1 MVFTLLRDEKK
12 NKKRKEKESVPMNK
26 ISRKGFLKIAAA
38 AAMSGVTAGALAA
51 CNSAS
56 SSTASG
62 AAGQYIP
69 GTYEG
74 TAEGI
79 SSTVKVTMTFSDSAV
94 TDVVVDTSGETASF
108 GAAAADELRE
118 QLLAAGSAEIDGVSG
133 STITSDAVMKAA
145 KSCYAQAKGEAV
157 VSSVQLPTGDEND
170 WLGKEPDIDEAA
182 ITETVDT
189 DILIVGAGNGGMF
202 AAAYAAANG
211 LNFRVIE
218 QNANVQDTRH
228 WYGAVDSAAAKEAG
242 EPATDKAKLLSEI
255 SRYASGKCDQRVV
268 KTWINESAAMHDFMR
283 SILEDKYG
291 WVCDFTSGS
300 EAAWPAENAEHNTD
314 YLYPVQEHNYM
325 ASESAS
331 GLPRNELLL
340 QYIQELGYDVDFK
353 TSLAKLEKNSD
364 GRITGVIAQSTE
376 DDHFIRYNANQGVL
390 LACGGFP
397 GNPYMME
404 QLDPLGTSVTTA
416 CSYSPAD
423 KGYGIRAA
431 VWAGANL
438 DKEAAPMLFDRG
450 IVAPGVDAG
459 YVDSD
464 SAFGGK
470 AFPGKIRQYNPGT
483 QPFLKVNRNGE
494 RFANESCP
502 YNDIV
507 YAAAHQPGRV
517 YAQICDANILEDA
530 KRFHTIGCS
539 AQTRNGG
546 EKYIQGKMD
555 EAIEAGALFKCD
567 TLDELADKMGFTG
580 AAKDTFLAT
589 VERYNELYDKQNDED
604 FGKPAYRL
612 SAIRTAPF
620 YGCWLGASL
629 LTTEQGIAINE
640 KGQALD
646 TNNQPMEGLYITGDM
661 SGSFFANNY
670 PCLMAGVAMG
680 RTLTYAMKAVK
691 QMAGLENA

>member
-1 MVFTLLRDEKK
+1 
-12 NKKRKEKESVPMNK
+12 MNK
-26 ISRKGFLKIAAA
+26 ISRKGFIKIAAA

-51 CNSAS
+51 CTSAS
-56 SSTASG
+56 GSASTSG

-314 YLYPVQEHNYM
+314 YLFPVQEHNYM

-353 TSLAKLEKNSD
+353 TSLAKLEKNSE
-364 GRITGVIAQSTE
+364 GRITGIIAQSTE

-450 IVAPGVDAG
+450 VVAPGVDGG

-494 RFANESCP
+494 RCANESCP

-646 TNNQPMEGLYITGDM
+646 NNNQPMEGLYITGDM

-680 RTLTYAMKAVK
+680 RTLTFAMKAVK
-691 QMAGLENA
+691 QMAGLDNA

>member
-1 MVFTLLRDEKK
+1 
-12 NKKRKEKESVPMNK
+12 MNK

-51 CNSAS
+51 CNAAS
-56 SSTASG
+56 SSTAASG
-62 AAGQYIP
+62 ATGTYIP

-94 TDVVVDTSGETASF
+94 TDVVVDTSGETASY
-108 GAAAADELRE
+108 GAAAADQLRE
-118 QLLAAGSAEIDGVSG
+118 QLMAAGSAEIDGVSG

-145 KSCYAQAKGEAV
+145 KSCYAQAKGEATV
-157 VSSVQLPTGDEND
+157 TSVQLPTGDEND

-189 DILIVGAGNGGMF
+189 DILIVGAGNGGIF

-218 QNANVQDTRH
+218 QNGNVQDTRH
-228 WYGAVDSAAAKEAG
+228 WYGAIDSAAAKEAG
-242 EPATDKAKLLSEI
+242 EKPADRAKLLSEI

-291 WVCDFTSGS
+291 WTCDFTSGA

-314 YLYPVQEHNYM
+314 YLFPVQEHNYM

-331 GLPRNELLL
+331 GKPRNELLL
-340 QYIQELGYDVDFK
+340 DYIRELGYDVDFK
-353 TSLAKLEKNSD
+353 TSLAKLEKDST
-364 GRITGVIAQSTE
+364 GRITGIIAQSTE
-376 DDHFIRYNANQGVL
+376 DDHFIRYNANKGVL

-450 IVAPGVDAG
+450 IVAPGVDGG
-459 YVDSD
+459 YVASD

-470 AFPGKIRQYNPGT
+470 AFPGPIRQYNPGT

-494 RFANESCP
+494 RFANESSP

-517 YAQICDANILEDA
+517 YAQICDANVLEDA

-546 EKYIQGKMD
+546 EKYFQGKVD
-555 EAIEAGALFKCD
+555 EAVAAGTLFVCD
-567 TLDELADKMGFTG
+567 TIEELADKLGFTG
-580 AAKDTFLAT
+580 EAKDTFLAT

-629 LTTEQGIAINE
+629 LTTEQGIAIND

-646 TNNQPMEGLYITGDM
+646 NDNKPMPGLYVTGDM

-680 RTLTYAMKAVK
+680 RTLTYAIKAIK
-691 QMAGLENA
+691 QMGGLE

>member
-1 MVFTLLRDEKK
+1 
-12 NKKRKEKESVPMNK
+12 MNK
-26 ISRKGFLKIAAA
+26 ISRKGFIKIAAA
-38 AAMSGVTAGALAA
+38 AAMSGVTAGALTA
-51 CNSAS
+51 CNAASGSAS
-56 SSTASG
+56 ASTSG

-118 QLLAAGSAEIDGVSG
+118 QLMAAGSAEIDGVSG

-157 VSSVQLPTGDEND
+157 VSSVQLPTGDESD
-170 WLGKEPDIDEAA
+170 WLGKEPDIDETA

-325 ASESAS
+325 ASERES
-331 GLPRNELLL
+331 GLARNELLL

-450 IVAPGVDAG
+450 IVAPGVDGG

-680 RTLTYAMKAVK
+680 RTLTFAMKAIK

>member
-1 MVFTLLRDEKK
+1 
-12 NKKRKEKESVPMNK
+12 MNK

-118 QLLAAGSAEIDGVSG
+118 QLMAAGSAEIDGVSG

-157 VSSVQLPTGDEND
+157 VSSVQLPTGDAND
-170 WLGKEPDIDEAA
+170 WLGKEPDIDETA

-353 TSLAKLEKNSD
+353 TSLAKLEKNSE
-364 GRITGVIAQSTE
+364 GRITGIIAQSTE
-376 DDHFIRYNANQGVL
+376 DDHFIRYNANKGVL

-450 IVAPGVDAG
+450 VVAPGVDGG

-580 AAKDTFLAT
+580 ATKDTFLAT

-646 TNNQPMEGLYITGDM
+646 NNNQPMEGLYITGDM

-680 RTLTYAMKAVK
+680 RTLTFAMKAVK
-691 QMAGLENA
+691 QMAGLDNA

>member
-1 MVFTLLRDEKK
+1 MVFTLLHD
-12 NKKRKEKESVPMNK
+12 KKRKEKESIPMNK

-38 AAMSGVTAGALAA
+38 AAMSGVTAGALVA

-62 AAGQYIP
+62 AAGQYIS

-118 QLLAAGSAEIDGVSG
+118 QLMAAGSAEIDGVSG

-157 VSSVQLPTGDEND
+157 VSSVQLPTGDAND

-331 GLPRNELLL
+331 GLARNELLL

-353 TSLAKLEKNSD
+353 TSLAKLEKNSE
-364 GRITGVIAQSTE
+364 GRITGIIAQSTE
-376 DDHFIRYNANQGVL
+376 DDHFIRYNANKGVL

-450 IVAPGVDAG
+450 VVAPGVDGG

-646 TNNQPMEGLYITGDM
+646 NNNQPMEGLYITGDM

-680 RTLTYAMKAVK
+680 RTLTFAMKAVK
-691 QMAGLENA
+691 QMAGLDNA

>member
-1 MVFTLLRDEKK
+1 
-12 NKKRKEKESVPMNK
+12 MNK
-26 ISRKGFLKIAAA
+26 ISRKGFIKIAAA

-51 CNSAS
+51 YNAASGSAS
-56 SSTASG
+56 ASTSG

-145 KSCYAQAKGEAV
+145 KSCYAQAKGETV

-170 WLGKEPDIDEAA
+170 WLGTEPDIDETA

-331 GLPRNELLL
+331 GTPRNELLL

-364 GRITGVIAQSTE
+364 GRITGIIAQSTE

-680 RTLTYAMKAVK
+680 RTLTFAMKAIK

>member
-1 MVFTLLRDEKK
+1 
-12 NKKRKEKESVPMNK
+12 MNK
-26 ISRKGFLKIAAA
+26 ISRKGFIKIAAA

-51 CNSAS
+51 CNAASGSAS
-56 SSTASG
+56 ASTSG

-145 KSCYAQAKGEAV
+145 KSCYAQAKGETV
-157 VSSVQLPTGDEND
+157 VSSVQLPTGDAND

-364 GRITGVIAQSTE
+364 GRITGIIAQSTE
-376 DDHFIRYNANQGVL
+376 DDHFIRYNANKGVL

-517 YAQICDANILEDA
+517 YAQICDASILEDA

-589 VERYNELYDKQNDED
+589 VERYNELFDKQNDED

-680 RTLTYAMKAVK
+680 RTLTFAMKAIK

>member
-1 MVFTLLRDEKK
+1 
-12 NKKRKEKESVPMNK
+12 MNK

-118 QLLAAGSAEIDGVSG
+118 QLMAAASAEIDGVSG

-157 VSSVQLPTGDEND
+157 VSSVQLPTGDAND
-170 WLGKEPDIDEAA
+170 WLGKEPDIDETA

-228 WYGAVDSAAAKEAG
+228 WYGAIDSAAAKEAG
-242 EPATDKAKLLSEI
+242 EKPADRAKLLSEI

-300 EAAWPAENAEHNTD
+300 EAAWPTENAEHNTD
-314 YLYPVQEHNYM
+314 YLFPVQEHNYM

-331 GLPRNELLL
+331 GLARNELLL

-353 TSLAKLEKNSD
+353 TSLAKLEKNSE
-364 GRITGVIAQSTE
+364 GRITGIIAQSTE
-376 DDHFIRYNANQGVL
+376 DDHFIRYNANKGVL

-450 IVAPGVDAG
+450 VVAPGVDGG

-464 SAFGGK
+464 TAFGGK

-646 TNNQPMEGLYITGDM
+646 NNNQPMEGLYITGDM

-680 RTLTYAMKAVK
+680 RTLTFAMKAVK
-691 QMAGLENA
+691 QMAGLDNA

>member
-1 MVFTLLRDEKK
+1 
-12 NKKRKEKESVPMNK
+12 MNK
-26 ISRKGFLKIAAA
+26 ISRKGFIKIAAA

-51 CNSAS
+51 CNAASGSTSAS
-56 SSTASG
+56 TSG

-94 TDVVVDTSGETASF
+94 TDVVVDTSGETASI

>member
-1 MVFTLLRDEKK
+1 
-12 NKKRKEKESVPMNK
+12 MNK

-51 CNSAS
+51 CNAAS
-56 SSTASG
+56 SSTAAPAASG
-62 AAGQYIP
+62 ATGTYIP

-94 TDVVVDTSGETASF
+94 TDVVVDTSGETASY
-108 GAAAADELRE
+108 GAAAADQLRE
-118 QLLAAGSAEIDGVSG
+118 QLMAAGSAEIDGVSG
-133 STITSDAVMKAA
+133 STITSDAVMKAV
-145 KSCYAQAKGEAV
+145 KSCYAQAKGEATV
-157 VSSVQLPTGDEND
+157 TSVQLPTGDEND

-189 DILIVGAGNGGMF
+189 DILIVGAGNGGIF

-211 LNFRVIE
+211 LNFRIIE
-218 QNANVQDTRH
+218 QNGNVQDTRH
-228 WYGAVDSAAAKEAG
+228 WYGAIDSAAAKEAG
-242 EPATDKAKLLSEI
+242 EKPADRAKLLSEI

-291 WVCDFTSGS
+291 WTCDFTSGA

-314 YLYPVQEHNYM
+314 YLFPVQEHNYM

-331 GLPRNELLL
+331 GKPRNELLL
-340 QYIQELGYDVDFK
+340 DYIRELGYDVDFK
-353 TSLAKLEKNSD
+353 TSLAKLEKDST
-364 GRITGVIAQSTE
+364 GRITGIIAQSTE
-376 DDHFIRYNANQGVL
+376 DDHFIRYNANKGVL

-450 IVAPGVDAG
+450 IVAPGVDGG
-459 YVDSD
+459 YVASD

-470 AFPGKIRQYNPGT
+470 AFPGPIRQYNPGT

-494 RFANESCP
+494 RFANESSP

-539 AQTRNGG
+539 AQTRNAGA
-546 EKYIQGKMD
+546 EYIQKQMD
-555 EAIEAGALFKCD
+555 NAEKEGVFFKADTIE
-567 TLDELADKMGFTG
+567 ELADKLGFTG
-580 AAKDTFLAT
+580 EAKDTFLAT

-629 LTTEQGIAINE
+629 LCTEQGIAIND

-646 TNNQPMEGLYITGDM
+646 NDNKPMPGLYVTGDM

-680 RTLTYAMKAVK
+680 RTLTYAIKAIK
-691 QMAGLENA
+691 QMGGLE

>member
-1 MVFTLLRDEKK
+1 
-12 NKKRKEKESVPMNK
+12 MNK

-51 CNSAS
+51 CNAAKDSAAAS
-56 SSTASG
+56 SAVSAP
-62 AAGQYIP
+62 AGSYIP

-94 TDVVVDTSGETASF
+94 TDVVVDTSGETASY
-108 GAAAADELRE
+108 GAAAADQLKE
-118 QLLAAGSAEIDGVSG
+118 QLLSSANGEIDGVSG

-145 KSCYAQAKGEAV
+145 KSCFAQAKGEATI
-157 VSSVQLPTGDEND
+157 SSVQLPTGDETD

-182 ITETVDT
+182 ITETIDT
-189 DILIVGAGNGGMF
+189 DIVIVGAGNGGMF

-211 LNFRVIE
+211 LNFRIIE
-218 QNANVQDTRH
+218 QNSAVQDTRH
-228 WYGAVDSAAAKEAG
+228 WYGAIDSAAAKEAG
-242 EPATDKAKLLSEI
+242 VPATDKAKLLSEI

-283 SILEDKYG
+283 GILEDQFG
-291 WVCDFTSGS
+291 WTCEFTSGA

-314 YLYPVQEHNYM
+314 YLYPVQEHNYRQ
-325 ASESAS
+325 SESES
-331 GLPRNELLL
+331 GLQRNEALQ
-340 QYIQELGYDVDFK
+340 QYIEELGYSIDFK
-353 TSLAKLEKNSD
+353 TSLAKLEKDAD
-364 GRITGVIAQSTE
+364 GRVTGIIAQSTE
-376 DDHFIRYNANQGVL
+376 DDHFIRYNANDGVL

-589 VERYNELYDKQNDED
+589 VERYNELYDKQEDED

-646 TNNQPMEGLYITGDM
+646 NDNKPMPGLYITGDM

-680 RTLTYAMKAVK
+680 RTLTFAMKAIK
-691 QMAGLENA
+691 QMAGLEK

>member
-1 MVFTLLRDEKK
+1 
-12 NKKRKEKESVPMNK
+12 MNK
-26 ISRKGFLKIAAA
+26 ISRKGFIKIAAA

-51 CNSAS
+51 CNAASGSAS
-56 SSTASG
+56 ASTSG

-170 WLGKEPDIDEAA
+170 WLGTEPDIDETA

-331 GLPRNELLL
+331 GTPRNELLL

-450 IVAPGVDAG
+450 IVAPGVDGG

-470 AFPGKIRQYNPGT
+470 AFPGKIRQFNPGT

-680 RTLTYAMKAVK
+680 RTLTFAMKAVK

>member
-1 MVFTLLRDEKK
+1 
-12 NKKRKEKESVPMNK
+12 MNK

-51 CNSAS
+51 CNAAS
-56 SSTASG
+56 SSTAASG
-62 AAGQYIP
+62 AAGTYIP

-94 TDVVVDTSGETASF
+94 TDVVVDTSGETASY
-108 GAAAADELRE
+108 GAAAADQLRE
-118 QLLAAGSAEIDGVSG
+118 QLMAAGSAEIDGVSG

-145 KSCYAQAKGEAV
+145 KSCYAQAKGEATV
-157 VSSVQLPTGDEND
+157 TSVQLPTGDEND

-189 DILIVGAGNGGMF
+189 DILIVGAGNGGIF

-211 LNFRVIE
+211 LNFRIIE
-218 QNANVQDTRH
+218 QNGNVQDTRH
-228 WYGAVDSAAAKEAG
+228 WYGAIDSAAAKEAG
-242 EPATDKAKLLSEI
+242 EKPADRAKLLSEI

-291 WVCDFTSGS
+291 WTCDFTSGA

-314 YLYPVQEHNYM
+314 YLFPVQEHNYM

-331 GLPRNELLL
+331 GKPRNELLL
-340 QYIQELGYDVDFK
+340 DYIRELGYDVDFK
-353 TSLAKLEKNSD
+353 TSLAKLEKDST
-364 GRITGVIAQSTE
+364 GRITGIIAQSTE
-376 DDHFIRYNANQGVL
+376 DDHFIRYNANKGVL

-450 IVAPGVDAG
+450 IVAPGVDGG
-459 YVDSD
+459 YVASD

-470 AFPGKIRQYNPGT
+470 AFPGPIRQYNPGT

-494 RFANESCP
+494 RFANESSP

-680 RTLTYAMKAVK
+680 RTLTFAMKAIK

>member
-1 MVFTLLRDEKK
+1 
-12 NKKRKEKESVPMNK
+12 MNK
-26 ISRKGFLKIAAA
+26 ISRKGFLKIAVA

-118 QLLAAGSAEIDGVSG
+118 QLLSAGSAEIDGVSG

-157 VSSVQLPTGDEND
+157 VSSVQLPTGDAND
-170 WLGKEPDIDEAA
+170 WLGKEPDIDETA

-364 GRITGVIAQSTE
+364 GRITGIIAQSTE
-376 DDHFIRYNANQGVL
+376 DDHFIRYNANKGVL

-464 SAFGGK
+464 LIRVWINESGEMVDWLTDLLENTGNYYMSLEAGIGDTSDPGRDKAYATGHSPHKTEAAAKDDTITLNSTFQQHCDDLGVEWKLSTSLVKLEQDENGKVTGIIAQDENDQHYIRINASKGVIICAGGYACNTEMMQALQPQTLEMKINYSLGSTCDGSGIKAMMWAGAGLDPTHASMMFNRCCCLPTETAGYKTNGKWFWFGE
-470 AFPGKIRQYNPGT
+470 
-483 QPFLKVNRNGE
+483 QPFLKVNLNGK
-494 RFANESCP
+494 RFCNESGP
-502 YNDIV
+502 YEFMLHSMEMQPYHTYCDIF
-507 YAAAHQPGRV
+507 
-517 YAQICDANILEDA
+517 DA
-530 KRFHTIGCS
+530 
-539 AQTRNGG
+539 
-546 EKYIQGKMD
+546 
-555 EAIEAGALFKCD
+555 
-567 TLDELADKMGFTG
+567 
-580 AAKDTFLAT
+580 
-589 VERYNELYDKQNDED
+589 
-604 FGKPAYRL
+604 
-612 SAIRTAPF
+612 
-620 YGCWLGASL
+620 
-629 LTTEQGIAINE
+629 
-640 KGQALD
+640 
-646 TNNQPMEGLYITGDM
+646 
-661 SGSFFANNY
+661 
-670 PCLMAGVAMG
+670 
-680 RTLTYAMKAVK
+680 
-691 QMAGLENA
+691 

>member
-1 MVFTLLRDEKK
+1 
-12 NKKRKEKESVPMNK
+12 MNK

-118 QLLAAGSAEIDGVSG
+118 QLLSAGSAEIDGVSG

-157 VSSVQLPTGDEND
+157 VSSVQLPTGDAND
-170 WLGKEPDIDEAA
+170 WLGKEPDIDETA

-228 WYGAVDSAAAKEAG
+228 WYGAIDSAAAKEAG
-242 EPATDKAKLLSEI
+242 EKPADRAKLLSEI

-300 EAAWPAENAEHNTD
+300 EAAWPTENAEHNTD
-314 YLYPVQEHNYM
+314 YLFPVQEHNYM

-331 GLPRNELLL
+331 GLARNELLL

-353 TSLAKLEKNSD
+353 TSLAKLEKNSE
-364 GRITGVIAQSTE
+364 GRITGIIAQSAE
-376 DDHFIRYNANQGVL
+376 DDHFIRYNANKGVL

-450 IVAPGVDAG
+450 VVAPGVDGG

-646 TNNQPMEGLYITGDM
+646 NNNQPMEGLYITGDM

-680 RTLTYAMKAVK
+680 RTLTFAMKAVK
-691 QMAGLENA
+691 QMAGLDNA

>member
-1 MVFTLLRDEKK
+1 
-12 NKKRKEKESVPMNK
+12 MNK
-26 ISRKGFLKIAAA
+26 ISRKGFIKIAAA

-51 CNSAS
+51 CNAASGSAS
-56 SSTASG
+56 ASTSG

-170 WLGKEPDIDEAA
+170 WLGTEPDIDETA

-331 GLPRNELLL
+331 GTPRNELLL

-680 RTLTYAMKAVK
+680 RTLTFAMKAIK

>member
-1 MVFTLLRDEKK
+1 
-12 NKKRKEKESVPMNK
+12 MNK
-26 ISRKGFLKIAAA
+26 ISRKGFIKIAAA

-51 CNSAS
+51 YNAASGSAS
-56 SSTASG
+56 ASTSG

-74 TAEGI
+74 TAEGL

-145 KSCYAQAKGEAV
+145 KSCYAQAKGETV
-157 VSSVQLPTGDEND
+157 VSSVQLPTGDAND
-170 WLGKEPDIDEAA
+170 WLGTEPDIDEAA

-331 GLPRNELLL
+331 GTPRNELLL

-364 GRITGVIAQSTE
+364 GRITGIIAQSTE

-680 RTLTYAMKAVK
+680 RTLTFAMKAIK

>member
-1 MVFTLLRDEKK
+1 
-12 NKKRKEKESVPMNK
+12 MNK
-26 ISRKGFLKIAAA
+26 ISRKGFIKIAAA

-51 CNSAS
+51 CNAASGSAS
-56 SSTASG
+56 ASTSG

-331 GLPRNELLL
+331 GTPRNELLL

-364 GRITGVIAQSTE
+364 GRITGIIAQSTE
-376 DDHFIRYNANQGVL
+376 DDHFIRYNANKGVL

-680 RTLTYAMKAVK
+680 RTLTYAMKAIK

>member
-1 MVFTLLRDEKK
+1 
-12 NKKRKEKESVPMNK
+12 MNK
-26 ISRKGFLKIAAA
+26 ISRKGFIKIAAA

-56 SSTASG
+56 GSASTSG

-314 YLYPVQEHNYM
+314 YLFPVQEHNYM

>member
-1 MVFTLLRDEKK
+1 
-12 NKKRKEKESVPMNK
+12 MNK
-26 ISRKGFLKIAAA
+26 ISRKGFIKIAAA

-51 CNSAS
+51 CNAASGSAS
-56 SSTASG
+56 ASTSG

-157 VSSVQLPTGDEND
+157 VSSVQLPTGDAND
-170 WLGKEPDIDEAA
+170 WLGKEPDIDETA

-314 YLYPVQEHNYM
+314 YLFPVQEHNYM
-325 ASESAS
+325 ASESES
-331 GLPRNELLL
+331 GLARNELLL

-364 GRITGVIAQSTE
+364 GRITGIIAQSTE
-376 DDHFIRYNANQGVL
+376 DDHFIRYNANKGVL

-450 IVAPGVDAG
+450 IVAPGVDGG

-680 RTLTYAMKAVK
+680 RTLTFAMKAIK

>member
-1 MVFTLLRDEKK
+1 
-12 NKKRKEKESVPMNK
+12 MNK
-26 ISRKGFLKIAAA
+26 ISRKGFIKIAAA

-51 CNSAS
+51 CNAASGSAS
-56 SSTASG
+56 ASTSG

-118 QLLAAGSAEIDGVSG
+118 QLMAAGSAEIDGVSG

-157 VSSVQLPTGDEND
+157 VSSVQLPTGDESD

-364 GRITGVIAQSTE
+364 GRITGIIAQSTE
-376 DDHFIRYNANQGVL
+376 DDHFIRYNANKGVL

-680 RTLTYAMKAVK
+680 RTLTFAMKAIK

>member
-1 MVFTLLRDEKK
+1 
-12 NKKRKEKESVPMNK
+12 MNK
-26 ISRKGFLKIAAA
+26 ISRKGFIKIAAA

-51 CNSAS
+51 CNAASGSAS
-56 SSTASG
+56 ASTSG

-145 KSCYAQAKGEAV
+145 KSCYAQAKGETV
-157 VSSVQLPTGDEND
+157 VSSVQLPTGDAND

-331 GLPRNELLL
+331 GTPRNELLL

-364 GRITGVIAQSTE
+364 GRITGIIAQSTE

-450 IVAPGVDAG
+450 VVAPGVDGG

-517 YAQICDANILEDA
+517 YAQICDASILEDA

-589 VERYNELYDKQNDED
+589 VERYNELFDKQNDED

-680 RTLTYAMKAVK
+680 RTLTFAMKAIK